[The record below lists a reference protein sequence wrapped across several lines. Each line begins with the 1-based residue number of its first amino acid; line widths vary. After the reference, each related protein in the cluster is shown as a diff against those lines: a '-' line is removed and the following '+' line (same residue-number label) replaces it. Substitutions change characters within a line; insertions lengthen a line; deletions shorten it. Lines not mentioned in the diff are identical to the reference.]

1 MDNFTMMLIALVVGV
16 LAAGLGLVFGLYLS
30 KNYKKSSN

>member
-1 MDNFTMMLIALVVGV
+1 MMLIAVLIGL
-16 LAAGLGLVFGLYLS
+16 LAAGLGLVFGLYLA